1 LKTRT
6 PQICVECGLCCDG
19 TLYTD
24 VVFSRE
30 KVFPD
35 MEKELVR
42 FPGLEWRT
50 AKHDPEP
57 KWRLSLT
64 PCQYLGVEKENCCS
78 IYEDRPSICSA
89 HDCWMLWEY
98 NAGFKT
104 YDYCI
109 NEIKRIK
116 KLKKKLKKEGLS
128 EEEVGVKI
136 RQMGELDAF
145 HNSTEKMRYLK
156 RRLGRK

>member
-1 LKTRT
+1 
-6 PQICVECGLCCDG
+6 
-19 TLYTD
+19 
-24 VVFSRE
+24 
-30 KVFPD
+30 
-35 MEKELVR
+35 
-42 FPGLEWRT
+42 
-50 AKHDPEP
+50 
-57 KWRLSLT
+57 
-64 PCQYLGVEKENCCS
+64 
-78 IYEDRPSICSA
+78 
-89 HDCWMLWEY
+89 MLWEY

-145 HNSTEKMRYLK
+145 VLEYLK
-156 RRLGRK
+156 YRKARVKRNSGK